1 MKRKRDKQNK
11 TRISVLKN
19 NLLLL
24 KEIHVASPWHI
35 PLFLLRI
42 ASGAISNFLLDVY
55 VLKYVLNSI
64 QTDSSFQSILTF
76 VLFIVVYQLCSGLYK
91 SYFQQIFV
99 PLSNKK
105 IYKHM
110 QKKVFAKAANVE
122 IGCFENPEF
131 YDRYVKAISEASG
144 RATQVLNSIGDII
157 HCIFTV
163 SAMSFVIFTIDPVLI
178 FFALLPFVVSLLF
191 GKKLNQIRYDYSM
204 EMQEKS
210 RKRDYVRRVFY
221 LADYAKEMRLTNI
234 NKAMFVK
241 FYDAIKNLKGVI
253 QKYGW
258 KVGMLDY
265 LFISTNDIVVYLGA
279 ILYASFKTLVAKTM
293 LYGDCVVVI
302 NTINSVA
309 WSLRG
314 IVDIGL
320 AFHNHALYIENLRY
334 FLDYQPAIEA
344 NPDGLEVPEQGVL
357 QFDHVSFRYE
367 GQEAPVLKDI
377 SLRIHPGEK
386 IALVGHNGAGKTTL
400 IKLLMRLYDV
410 TDGEILLNGRSIR
423 DYRLEDYRDLFGAVF
438 QDYKLF
444 SLSVTDN
451 VLLKDQ
457 TTPEEKARAVEGMKN
472 SGIWDKVQTLPD
484 GENTILTREFDENG
498 AVLSGGEAQK
508 IAIARVFA
516 KPCDIVILDE
526 PSSALDPIA
535 EYQMYEAMMH
545 ACRDKTVI
553 FISHRLSSAV
563 LADRVYL
570 LEDGAIVE
578 EGTHFELLRE
588 NGKYAE
594 MWKKQAEKYEMEV
607 GAL

>member
-1 MKRKRDKQNK
+1 MKDDEKHKK
-11 TRISVLKN
+11 KSYVLKN
-19 NLLLL
+19 NLYLMR
-24 KEIHVASPWHI
+24 EIHAASPGRI
-35 PLFLLRI
+35 PLFLLLVVLK
-42 ASGAISNFLLDVY
+42 SVSNFLFDVY
-55 VLKYVLNSI
+55 MLKTVINGI
-64 QTDSSFQSILTF
+64 QTGATFSSILIF
-76 VLFIVVYQLCSGLYK
+76 VLSIAAYHLCVCFYEN
-91 SYFQQIFV
+91 YFYEIFA
-99 PLSNKK
+99 PISDQK
-105 IYKHM
+105 IYKHI
-110 QKKVFAKAANVE
+110 QKKVFSQAAAVE
-122 IGCFENPEF
+122 IGCFENPAF
-131 YDRYVKAISEASG
+131 YDQYVKAVSEASG
-144 RATQVLNSIGDII
+144 RATQVLQSLGSIVN
-157 HCIFTV
+157 CIFTV

-241 FYDAIKNLKGVI
+241 FYDAIKDLKGVI

-265 LFISTNDIVVYLGA
+265 LFIATNDIVVYLGA
-279 ILYASFKTLVAKTM
+279 ILYASFKTLVSKTM

-334 FLDYQPAIEA
+334 FLDYRPAIEA
-344 NPDGLEVPEQGVL
+344 NPDGLEVPEQGAL

-367 GQEAPVLKDI
+367 RQETPVLKDI
-377 SLRIHPGEK
+377 SLCIQPGEK

-410 TDGEILLNGRSIR
+410 TEGDILLNGRSIR
-423 DYRLEDYRDLFGAVF
+423 DYRLEDYRNLFGAVF

-451 VLLKDQ
+451 VLLKDRI
-457 TTPEEKARAVEGMKN
+457 TPEEKVRAVEGMKS
-472 SGIWDKVQTLPD
+472 SGIWDKVQSLPD
-484 GENTILTREFDENG
+484 GESTILTREFDENG
-498 AVLSGGEAQK
+498 VVLSGGEAQK
-508 IAIARVFA
+508 IAIARVFT

-535 EYQMYEAMMH
+535 EYQMYEAMMN

-563 LADRVYL
+563 LADRVYF
-570 LEDGAIVE
+570 LENGEIVE
-578 EGTHFELLRE
+578 EGTHFELLRK